1 MINCLIVEDEP
12 LAAELLKSYLERVPG
27 LTLAAS
33 CDSAVDAFGVLQR
46 QSIHLMFLDI
56 RMPRLTGLELLK
68 TLQNPPPVILTT
80 AYRDYAVESYDYDVL
95 DYLVKPIQFDRF
107 LKAIGKYYQRQSAAV
122 AASPT
127 PATPDSF
134 DQAYLFFRVDREQQK
149 VWLKDILYIEG
160 LGDYVKIFTTAGPL
174 VTYERLSYLEEK
186 LPEEHFLRV
195 HKSYIICADKMQ
207 SFSGAVVNVAGK
219 KIPVGRIYKERLGRF
234 GR

>member
-12 LAAELLKSYLERVPG
+12 LAAELLKSYIGKVPD
-27 LTLAAS
+27 LTLAAH
-33 CDSAVDAFGVLQR
+33 CDSAVDAFGILQR
-46 QSIHLMFLDI
+46 QQIDLMFLDI

-68 TLQNPPPVILTT
+68 TLKNPPPVILTT

-107 LKAIGKYYQRQSAAV
+107 LKSIGKYFQRQTVQMPLAA
-122 AASPT
+122 P
-127 PATPDSF
+127 PPDAF
-134 DQAYLFFRVDREQQK
+134 EQAYLFFRVDREQQK

-160 LGDYVKIFTTAGPL
+160 LGDYVKVFTTGGPM

-195 HKSYIICADKMQ
+195 HKSYIISTDKVQ
-207 SFSGAVVNVAGK
+207 SFSGSVVKIAGK
-219 KIPVGRIYKERLGRF
+219 KIPVGRMYKERLARF

>member
-1 MINCLIVEDEP
+1 MIHCLIVEDEP
-12 LAAELLKSYLERVPG
+12 LAAELLKSYIEKVPD
-27 LTLAAS
+27 LTLVAH

-46 QSIHLMFLDI
+46 QQIELLFLDI

-68 TLQNPPPVILTT
+68 SLKNPPPVILTT

-95 DYLVKPIQFDRF
+95 DYLVKPIPFDRF
-107 LKAIGKYYQRQSAAV
+107 LKAIGKFYQRQTTLAPVS
-122 AASPT
+122 SPQ
-127 PATPDSF
+127 PDAF
-134 DQAYLFFRVDREQQK
+134 EQAYLFFRVDREQQK

-160 LGDYVKIFTTAGPL
+160 LGDYVKVFTTAGPM

-195 HKSYIICADKMQ
+195 HKSYIIATNKVQ
-207 SFSGAVVNVAGK
+207 AFSGSVVNVAGK
-219 KIPVGRIYKERLGRF
+219 RIPVGRMYKERLARF

>member
-1 MINCLIVEDEP
+1 MIQCLIVEDEP
-12 LAAELLKSYLERVPG
+12 LAAELLKSYIGKVPD
-27 LTLAAS
+27 LNLVAH
-33 CDSAVDAFGVLQR
+33 CDSAVAAFGVLQR
-46 QSIHLMFLDI
+46 QQIELMFLDI

-68 TLQNPPPVILTT
+68 SLKNPPPVILTT

-107 LKAIGKYYQRQSAAV
+107 LKAIGKYYQRQTTQAPV
-122 AASPT
+122 QT
-127 PATPDSF
+127 PVPDTF
-134 DQAYLFFRVDREQQK
+134 EQAYLFFRVDREQQK

-160 LGDYVKIFTTAGPL
+160 LGDYVKVFTAAGPM

-195 HKSYIICADKMQ
+195 HKSYIIATGQVQ
-207 SFSGAVVNVAGK
+207 SFSGSEVKVAGK
-219 KIPVGRIYKERLGRF
+219 RIPVGRMYKDRLARF

>member
-1 MINCLIVEDEP
+1 MIHCLIVEDEP
-12 LAAELLKSYLERVPG
+12 LAAELLKSYIEKVPG
-27 LTLAAS
+27 LCLVAH

-46 QSIHLMFLDI
+46 QQIELMFLDI

-68 TLQNPPPVILTT
+68 SLKNPPPVILTT

-107 LKAIGKYYQRQSAAV
+107 LKAIGKFYQRQTAQ
-122 AASPT
+122 P
-127 PATPDSF
+127 PAPAPAPDTF
-134 DQAYLFFRVDREQQK
+134 EQAYLFFRVDREQHK
-149 VWLKDILYIEG
+149 VFLRDILYIEG
-160 LGDYVKIFTTAGPL
+160 LGDYVKVFTANAPPM

-195 HKSYIICADKMQ
+195 HKSYIIAASRVQ
-207 SFSGAVVNVAGK
+207 SFSGSVVNVGGK
-219 KIPVGRIYKERLGRF
+219 RIPVGRMYKERLGRF

>member
-12 LAAELLKSYLERVPG
+12 LAAELLKSYIEKVPD
-27 LTLAAS
+27 LTLAAH

-46 QSIHLMFLDI
+46 QPIELMFLDI

-68 TLQNPPPVILTT
+68 TLQHPPPVILTT
-80 AYRDYAVESYDYDVL
+80 AYRDYAVESYEYDVL

-107 LKAIGKYYQRQSAAV
+107 LKAVGKYYQRQTTQ
-122 AASPT
+122 T
-127 PATPDSF
+127 PAPATLPDSF
-134 DQAYLFFRVDREQQK
+134 EQAYLFFRVDREQQK

-160 LGDYVKIFTTAGPL
+160 LGDYVKIFTAAGPM
-174 VTYERLSYLEEK
+174 VTYERLTYLEEK

-195 HKSYIICADKMQ
+195 HKSYIIAAGKVQ
-207 SFSGAVVNVAGK
+207 SFSGTSVKIAGK
-219 KIPVGRIYKERLGRF
+219 HIPVGRMYKDRLERF

>member
-12 LAAELLKSYLERVPG
+12 LAAELLKSYLEKAPD

-33 CDSAVDAFGVLQR
+33 CDTAVDAFGVLQR
-46 QSIHLMFLDI
+46 QSIQLMFLDI

-68 TLQNPPPVILTT
+68 TLQQPPPVILTT

-107 LKAIGKYYQRQSAAV
+107 LKAIGKYYQRQSAPA
-122 AASPT
+122 PT
-127 PATPDSF
+127 PAAQPDSF
-134 DQAYLFFRVDREQQK
+134 EQAYLFFRVDREQQK

-160 LGDYVKIFTTAGPL
+160 LGDYVKIFTATGSI

-195 HKSYIICADKMQ
+195 HKSYIICTDKVQ
-207 SFSGAVVNVAGK
+207 SFSGSTVKVAGK
-219 KIPVGRIYKERLGRF
+219 QIPVGRMFKDRLARF

>member
-1 MINCLIVEDEP
+1 MIHCLIVEDEP
-12 LAAELLKSYLERVPG
+12 LAAELLKSYIEKMPDLC
-27 LTLAAS
+27 LAAH

-46 QSIHLMFLDI
+46 QQIELMFLDI

-68 TLQNPPPVILTT
+68 SLKNPPPVILTT

-107 LKAIGKYYQRQSAAV
+107 LKAIGKFYQRQSAQPPAP
-122 AASPT
+122 A
-127 PATPDSF
+127 PATDAF
-134 DQAYLFFRVDREQQK
+134 EQAYLFFRVDREQQK

-160 LGDYVKIFTTAGPL
+160 LGDYVKVFTANGPI

-195 HKSYIICADKMQ
+195 HKSYIIATGKVQ
-207 SFSGAVVNVAGK
+207 SFTGSAVKVGGK
-219 KIPVGRIYKERLGRF
+219 QIPVGRMYKERLARF

>member
-12 LAAELLKSYLERVPG
+12 LATELLKSYIEKVPD
-27 LTLAAS
+27 LSLAAS

-46 QSIHLMFLDI
+46 QSIQLMFLDI
-56 RMPRLTGLELLK
+56 QMPRLTGLELLK
-68 TLQNPPPVILTT
+68 TLQHPPPVILTT

-107 LKAIGKYYQRQSAAV
+107 LKAIGKYYQRLTAQTPV
-122 AASPT
+122 AQPVSDA
-127 PATPDSF
+127 F
-134 DQAYLFFRVDREQQK
+134 EQAYLFFRVDREQQK

-160 LGDYVKIFTTAGPL
+160 MGDYVKIFTSSGSI

-186 LPEEHFLRV
+186 LPEEHFVRV

-207 SFSGAVVNVAGK
+207 SFSGAVVKVGGK
-219 KIPVGRIYKERLGRF
+219 KIPVGRMYKDRLDRYGR
-234 GR
+234 

>member
-12 LAAELLKSYLERVPG
+12 LAAELLKSYLDKVPD
-27 LTLAAS
+27 LTLVAH

-46 QSIHLMFLDI
+46 QHIELMFLDI

-68 TLQNPPPVILTT
+68 TLQQPPPVILTT
-80 AYRDYAVESYDYDVL
+80 AYREYAVESYDYDVL

-107 LKAIGKYYQRQSAAV
+107 LKAIGKYYQRQSAPLP
-122 AASPT
+122 ASQPV
-127 PATPDSF
+127 PDAF
-134 DQAYLFFRVDREQQK
+134 EQAYLFFRVDREQQK
-149 VWLKDILYIEG
+149 VWLRDILYIEG
-160 LGDYVKIFTTAGPL
+160 LGDYVKIFTASGPI

-195 HKSYIICADKMQ
+195 HKSYIICVDKVQ
-207 SFSGAVVNVAGK
+207 SYSGSTVKVSGK
-219 KIPVGRIYKERLGRF
+219 QIPVGRMYKDRLARF

>member
-12 LAAELLKSYLERVPG
+12 LATELLKSYIEKVPD
-27 LTLAAS
+27 LSLAAS

-46 QSIHLMFLDI
+46 QSIQLMFLDI
-56 RMPRLTGLELLK
+56 QMPRLTGLELLK
-68 TLQNPPPVILTT
+68 TLQHPPPVILTT

-107 LKAIGKYYQRQSAAV
+107 LKAIGKYYQRLSAL
-122 AASPT
+122 T
-127 PATPDSF
+127 PVSQPVSDAF
-134 DQAYLFFRVDREQQK
+134 EQAYLFFRVDREQQK

-160 LGDYVKIFTTAGPL
+160 MGDYVKIFTSSGSI

-207 SFSGAVVNVAGK
+207 SFSGAVVKVGGK
-219 KIPVGRIYKERLGRF
+219 KIPVGRMYKDRLDRYGR
-234 GR
+234 

>member
-12 LAAELLKSYLERVPG
+12 LAAELLKSYIQKVPD
-27 LTLAAS
+27 LTLTAH

-46 QSIHLMFLDI
+46 QNIELMFLDI
-56 RMPRLTGLELLK
+56 RLPRLTGLELLK
-68 TLQNPPPVILTT
+68 TLQQPPPVILTT

-107 LKAIGKYYQRQSAAV
+107 LKAVGKYYLRQTAQAPI
-122 AASPT
+122 A
-127 PATPDSF
+127 PAPADAF
-134 DQAYLFFRVDREQQK
+134 EHAYLFFRVDREQQK
-149 VWLKDILYIEG
+149 VWLRDILYIEG
-160 LGDYVKIFTTAGPL
+160 LGDYVKVFTTAGPM

-195 HKSYIICADKMQ
+195 HKSYIICTDKVQ
-207 SFSGAVVNVAGK
+207 SFTGSVVKIAGK
-219 KIPVGRIYKERLGRF
+219 RIPVGRMYKDRLGRF

>member
-12 LAAELLKSYLERVPG
+12 LAAELLKSYLAKMPD
-27 LTLAAS
+27 LALAAH
-33 CDSAVDAFGVLQR
+33 CDSAVDAFAVLQR
-46 QSIHLMFLDI
+46 QPIDLLFLDI

-68 TLQNPPPVILTT
+68 TLKNPPPVILTT

-107 LKAIGKYYQRQSAAV
+107 LKAVAKYYQRQSAL
-122 AASPT
+122 P
-127 PATPDSF
+127 PAQTAQKDTYE
-134 DQAYLFFRVDREQQK
+134 QAYLFFRVDREQQK
-149 VWLKDILYIEG
+149 VWLRDILYIEG
-160 LGDYVKIFTTAGPL
+160 LGDYVKVFTAAGPV

-195 HKSYIICADKMQ
+195 HKSYIIAVDKVQ
-207 SFSGAVVNVAGK
+207 SFSGAEVKVAGK
-219 KIPVGRIYKERLGRF
+219 RIPVGRMYKDRLGRF

>member
-12 LAAELLKSYLERVPG
+12 LAAELLKSYLDKVPD
-27 LTLAAS
+27 LALSAH

-46 QSIHLMFLDI
+46 QPIDLMFLDI
-56 RMPRLTGLELLK
+56 RLPRLTGLELLK
-68 TLQNPPPVILTT
+68 TLPHPPPVILTT

-107 LKAIGKYYQRQSAAV
+107 LKAVGKYYQRQSVQIPVQAA
-122 AASPT
+122 ADA
-127 PATPDSF
+127 F
-134 DQAYLFFRVDREQQK
+134 EQAYHFFRVDREQQK
-149 VWLKDILYIEG
+149 VWLRDILYIEG
-160 LGDYVKIFTTAGPL
+160 LGDYVKVFTPAGPI

-195 HKSYIICADKMQ
+195 HKSYIIAIDKVQ
-207 SFSGAVVNVAGK
+207 SFSGSVVKIAGK
-219 KIPVGRIYKERLGRF
+219 RIPVGRMFKDRLLRF